1 MPLENKEQDMNEPVP
16 VKTADTVFAV
26 VEALVDLEEADLS
39 ELVARLDM
47 PRSTVHDHLR
57 SLEELGLVTRPDGN
71 YQASLRFLDIA
82 ERMRRQRDVY
92 RAGQTQAR
100 QLSREVG
107 EHASL
112 MVEENGLGVLL
123 YLTRAEDAV
132 ELGAR
137 DGLHLELHTNA
148 AGKTIFAFL
157 PEDRREE
164 IIDEH
169 GLPSYTP
176 ETITDREEL
185 AAELERI
192 RERGYATSTDELME
206 GVRAVAAPITSRG
219 EIRGAIA
226 VGGPRRRMRG
236 TRFEEELPNKV
247 LQASNVVEL
256 NLSYG

>member
-1 MPLENKEQDMNEPVP
+1 MNEPVP
-16 VKTADTVFAV
+16 VKTAETVFAV
-26 VEALVDLEEADLS
+26 VEALVDLEEADLA
-39 ELVARLDM
+39 ELVDYLDM

-57 SLEELGLVTRPDGN
+57 SLEELGMVTRPDGN
-71 YQASLRFLDIA
+71 YRASLQFLDIA
-82 ERMRRQRDVY
+82 ERMRRQREVY
-92 RAGQTQAR
+92 RAGQTQAK
-100 QLSREVG
+100 QLSREIG

-112 MVEENGLGVLL
+112 MVEERGLGVLL
-123 YLTRAEDAV
+123 YLARAEDAV
-132 ELGAR
+132 DLGAR
-137 DGLHLELHTNA
+137 DGLHLELNTNA
-148 AGKTIFAFL
+148 AGKTILAFL

-169 GLPSYTP
+169 GLPGYTP

-185 AAELERI
+185 GAELETI
-192 RERGYATSTDELME
+192 REQGYATSTDELME

-236 TRFEEELPNKV
+236 ARFEEELPNKV